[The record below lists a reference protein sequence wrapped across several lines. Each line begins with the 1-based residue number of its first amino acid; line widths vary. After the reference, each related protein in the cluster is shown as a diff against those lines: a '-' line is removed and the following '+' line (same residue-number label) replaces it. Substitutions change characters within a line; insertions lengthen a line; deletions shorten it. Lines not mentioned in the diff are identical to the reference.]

1 MSTVYYFR
9 KSGRRGR
16 PRSVQCS
23 SSCRRS
29 RNFRPPL
36 TSSKDTE
43 PRVEQSRNHKKNCA
57 IERITSAIK
66 STKKA
71 KRVLKCVVCGK
82 LSELARKC
90 MYKYMNDEKP
100 CSNFGGPRGSL
111 SRQCQQLLPST
122 SPNKNT
128 GAAAAYSKCQTS
140 KAGYAKNSVK

>member
-1 MSTVYYFR
+1 ML
-9 KSGRRGR
+9 
-16 PRSVQCS
+16 C

-29 RNFRPPL
+29 RNSRPRL

-43 PRVEQSRNHKKNCA
+43 PRVEQSRNKKLCDRANNQRNK
-57 IERITSAIK
+57 INEKI
-66 STKKA
+66 

-122 SPNKNT
+122 SPNKNS

-140 KAGYAKNSVK
+140 KLAIPNSVK